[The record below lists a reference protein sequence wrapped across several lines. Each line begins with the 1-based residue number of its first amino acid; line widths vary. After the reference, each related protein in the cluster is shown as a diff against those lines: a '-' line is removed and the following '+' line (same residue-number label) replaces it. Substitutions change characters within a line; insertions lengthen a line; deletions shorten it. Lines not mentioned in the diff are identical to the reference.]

1 MVTTDY
7 LADKGITALIDKAG
21 WLKPFASIL
30 KTWATNTTQ
39 YTYLGVKDVDAL
51 TDYVKIQKDI
61 KNTTEER
68 MTLLQPATK

>member
-1 MVTTDY
+1 
-7 LADKGITALIDKAG
+7 
-21 WLKPFASIL
+21 L